1 MGRSQTNLAW
11 DTLLR
16 LDTAAS
22 GPLHARLAAALRAA
36 IRDGRLPAGSALP
49 PSRLLATSLGCSR
62 WAATEAY
69 EQLVAEGY
77 LHARVGAG
85 TWVSESAIPAAA
97 PPTRA
102 ARPAPPAAIDLAPGL
117 PDLRAFPMRQWLA
130 AQRTAVAALPYHALG
145 YPDRSGD
152 PRLRTLLAA
161 YLARVR
167 GAAASADDVLVCTG
181 VTDAVLRICAA
192 LVSQGGAVAVE
203 DPGWTRLREAIAGT
217 GVPVVPVPVDEQ
229 GIRVDALRRLSGV
242 RAVVVSPAHQF
253 PTGAVLSAPRRAAL
267 LDWARRV
274 DGLIVEDDYD
284 AEFRYDRRPVG
295 TVQGTDPSRVALA
308 GSLSKTLAP
317 ALRLGWLVLPPRWVR
332 AVRDANP
339 AASAPSTLD
348 QLSFAAFL
356 ESGGYDRHLRACR
369 QRYRGRRDALLAA
382 LTTALPG
389 VRVGGAAAG
398 LHLLVRPPGR
408 LDGPDT
414 VRRAA
419 DLGLR
424 VACVAQ
430 YRVNPRPREGTLVLG
445 YGNLTD
451 AQIPAAVSRLV
462 TAVR

>member
-1 MGRSQTNLAW
+1 MAASQTNLAW

-16 LDTAAS
+16 LDTAPGGA
-22 GPLHARLAAALRAA
+22 LHERLAAALREA

-85 TWVSESAIPAAA
+85 TWVSEGAVPASIP
-97 PPTRA
+97 RA
-102 ARPAPPAAIDLAPGL
+102 RPSRPAPPPAIDLAPGL
-117 PDLRAFPMRQWLA
+117 PDLRAFPMRGWLA
-130 AQRTAVAALPYHALG
+130 AQRAAVAALPYHALG

-152 PRLRTLLAA
+152 PRLRALLAG
-161 YLARVR
+161 YLSRVR
-167 GAAASADDVLVCTG
+167 GAAATVDDVLVCTG
-181 VTDAVLRICAA
+181 VTDAVLRVCAA
-192 LVSQGGAVAVE
+192 LGDGGAVAVE

-217 GVPVVPVPVDEQ
+217 GVPVLPVPVDDE
-229 GIRVDALRRLSGV
+229 GLRVDALERLPGV

-253 PTGAVLSAPRRAAL
+253 PTGSVLTAPRRAAL
-267 LDWARRV
+267 LDWARRT
-274 DGLIVEDDYD
+274 DALIIEDDYD

-295 TVQGTDPSRVALA
+295 TMQGTDPSRVALA

-317 ALRLGWLVLPPRWVR
+317 ALRLGWLVVPPRWAR

-339 AASAPSTLD
+339 TAAAPSTLD
-348 QLSFAAFL
+348 QLTFATLL

-369 QRYRGRRDALLAA
+369 QRYRNRRDTLLTALGA
-382 LTTALPG
+382 ALPG

-398 LHLLVRPPGR
+398 LHLLVRAPGQV
-408 LDGPDT
+408 DGPAT

-424 VACVAQ
+424 VASVAQ
-430 YRVNPRPREGTLVLG
+430 YRVRPRRRDGTLVLG
-445 YGNLTD
+445 YGNLAD
-451 AQIPAAVSRLV
+451 GEIPTAVARLAAAVG
-462 TAVR
+462 